1 MMSTRKIEK
10 ERWTEYFDHLSNVS
24 DSQLIKIEVVS
35 MSIGDQV
42 EVEDVEFA
50 GISYDNDVISIQ
62 AGSLE
67 HMVKQPKEV
76 FVLEDDGGLK
86 SMEITDVED
95 SKHILIF
102 KAAT

>member
-1 MMSTRKIEK
+1 MSTRKIENK
-10 ERWTEYFDHLSNVS
+10 RWTEYFDHLSNVS
-24 DSQLIKIEVVS
+24 GSQLVTIEIVS

-42 EVEDVEFA
+42 EVENVEFA

-76 FVLEDDGGLK
+76 FVLEDDDGLK
-86 SMEITDVED
+86 SMEITDVEG
-95 SKHILIF
+95 SKHILSF

>member
-1 MMSTRKIEK
+1 MSTRKIEN
-10 ERWTEYFDHLSNVS
+10 ERWTGYFDHLSNVS
-24 DSQLIKIEVVS
+24 GSQLIKIEIVS

-67 HMVKQPKEV
+67 HMIKQPRKV
-76 FVLEDDGGLK
+76 YVLEDDDGLK
-86 SMEITDVED
+86 SMEITDAEEN
-95 SKHILIF
+95 KHILSF